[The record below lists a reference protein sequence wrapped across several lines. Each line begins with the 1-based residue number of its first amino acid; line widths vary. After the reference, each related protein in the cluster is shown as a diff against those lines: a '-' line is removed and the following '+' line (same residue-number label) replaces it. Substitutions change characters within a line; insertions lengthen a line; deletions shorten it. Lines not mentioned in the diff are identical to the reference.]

1 MKLPYAQVSI
11 EIEKIYSQT
20 VETQLDERCKTI
32 AAFLE
37 ACGWTEE
44 EYEQQLM
51 RELEDLTNDSDDL
64 PSRDKLSS

>member
-11 EIEKIYSQT
+11 EIEKLYSQT
-20 VETQLDERCKTI
+20 TEVQLDERCKTI

-44 EYEQQLM
+44 EYQQQLM

-64 PSRDKLSS
+64 HSKDKSPS